1 MSYTFKIR
9 FKNKD
14 TDTNWTT
21 ALSASEDSEGA
32 VRAYE
37 LLEDT
42 DLVADLK
49 EIADSLAGI
58 DPFITWTEK
67 MMKVTFEDVE
77 DDECLELIQ
86 AFRSHMEEL
95 LDAESEDPEEV

>member
-1 MSYTFKIR
+1 MSYTYKIR
-9 FKNKD
+9 FRNKD
-14 TDTNWTT
+14 TDTNWAVVLT
-21 ALSASEDSEGA
+21 SAEDSSDA

-58 DPFITWTEK
+58 DPVITWTDK
-67 MMKVTFEDVE
+67 MMKVTFEDIE
-77 DDECLELIQ
+77 DDDCIELIQ

-95 LDAESEDPEEV
+95 LDAESEDPEEA